1 MGAITREKK
10 LPKAQ
15 SHLQL
20 ANVNEFS
27 MTTHL
32 SDPLNNYVLYKICFN
47 DVCQRDGT
55 RNSKSIGDVDL
66 NAVGQGWRKPRN
78 LLYIFLMVML
88 LQLLI

>member
-1 MGAITREKK
+1 M
-10 LPKAQ
+10 
-15 SHLQL
+15 
-20 ANVNEFS
+20 NEFS

-32 SDPLNNYVLYKICFN
+32 SDPLNNYVLYKTCFN
-47 DVCQRDGT
+47 DFCQRDGT